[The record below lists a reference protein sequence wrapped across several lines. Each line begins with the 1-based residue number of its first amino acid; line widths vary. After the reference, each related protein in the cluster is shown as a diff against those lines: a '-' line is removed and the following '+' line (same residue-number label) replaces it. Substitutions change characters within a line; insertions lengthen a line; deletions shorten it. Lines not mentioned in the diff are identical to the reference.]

1 MGGESGREAGG
12 RGNRKGAGEEGGRGV
27 RERRSE
33 SGGGGGGES
42 EEGEEDVLCSTHAA
56 GNPPPSVSL
65 RDGSGVPPR
74 TALNQNTPYFLWT
87 EGFFPP
93 RKKIKQCAGYLPFID
108 L

>member
-12 RGNRKGAGEEGGRGV
+12 RGNRKGAGGEGV
-27 RERRSE
+27 REGGECERGGVRVV
-33 SGGGGGGES
+33 GGGS
-42 EEGEEDVLCSTHAA
+42 EEGAEDVLCSTHAA